1 MLVNYIKDK
10 LEDIDNPFKEV
21 SFSVGPA
28 VVRAFNQ
35 MVKADEQRAK
45 ETFPD
50 LYRKWERGEKLYNK
64 GGVTMKDQMQMAFM
78 DEGGLR
84 DDGMDVDPVSGN
96 EIPPGSMASEVRDDI
111 PAQLSE
117 GEYVVPADVVQ
128 YFGVKFFEDL
138 RMEAKRG
145 LADMESNGRIGG
157 EPMDMPPSDMNQGG
171 MMQGNEQT
179 MPVDTGVGYNVG
191 GVTSNPYN
199 DPTKMDQQVSNVM
212 ADNPQNMDMQNR
224 TQAMMTAEQMDQ
236 INPPPPRRG
245 FNPGGSVVPM
255 PTVPNIDADSAA
267 AYNYIASPTTINP
280 IFATPGA
287 TYMNPPDP
295 AQMVSTTPVD
305 TPSDEYCDKVGM
317 DYDPET
323 KMCIPR
329 PVIQTPQG
337 GGGNDDA
344 PEAPKVDPGKWM
356 EEFDY
361 SGTDEGM
368 QNLLQQSLDLLD
380 PPERT
385 GFGGAVAGMLDN
397 TILGKFNAGSNAAKA
412 AANIIILNHY
422 GVDTT
427 ALTNK
432 WESYTKENLG
442 GVPKFVYNGDSFAK
456 QAAIKHGLSLSID
469 SRDPNG
475 DMIFKG
481 RDDYRK
487 FLENDERKENIR
499 SRYSKMDISP
509 LRSTGVSGGKGS
521 LRDLTEKQKQD
532 AKSDAGLA
540 EAAKIIARQGDD
552 GPSAAEKAAAR
563 KRGDEINKQ
572 MQKKIKDSG
581 QRVDMSQG
589 LDKALEKMKKEG
601 TFNYGGRNKGGL
613 MKKKKK

>member
-1 MLVNYIKDK
+1 
-10 LEDIDNPFKEV
+10 
-21 SFSVGPA
+21 
-28 VVRAFNQ
+28 
-35 MVKADEQRAK
+35 
-45 ETFPD
+45 
-50 LYRKWERGEKLYNK
+50 
-64 GGVTMKDQMQMAFM
+64 
-78 DEGGLR
+78 
-84 DDGMDVDPVSGN
+84 
-96 EIPPGSMASEVRDDI
+96 MASEVRDDI

-128 YFGVKFFEDL
+128 YYGVKFFEEL
-138 RMEAKRG
+138 RMDAKRG

-157 EPMDMPPSDMNQGG
+157 EPVDMPMDGMNQGG

-191 GVTSNPYN
+191 GATSNPYN
-199 DPTKMDQQVSNVM
+199 NSTKMDQQVSNVM

-224 TQAMMTAEQMDQ
+224 TQAMMSPEQMDQ
-236 INPPPPRRG
+236 ANPPPPPRG

-255 PTVPNIDADSAA
+255 PTVPNLDPDNSGTAA

-287 TYMNPPDP
+287 TYMAPPDP
-295 AQMVSTTPVD
+295 AEMVSNTPVD

-317 DYDPET
+317 DYDPT
-323 KMCIPR
+323 AKMCIPR
-329 PVIQTPQG
+329 PVTIAPEQG
-337 GGGNDDA
+337 GGDGDGA
-344 PEAPKVDPGKWM
+344 PEVPKVDPGKWM

-385 GFGGAVAGMLDN
+385 GLGEVVGGILDKG
-397 TILGKFNAGSNAAKA
+397 IFGKFSAGSNAAKV
-412 AANIIILNHY
+412 AANMILLDHY

-427 ALTNK
+427 ALNTKYQDYVKTNL
-432 WESYTKENLG
+432 S
-442 GVPKFVYNGDSFAK
+442 GVPKGLYNGDSFAK
-456 QAAIKHGLSLSID
+456 QIAIKHGLSLSL
-469 SRDPNG
+469 SAEDPFGNK
-475 DMIFKG
+475 IFKG

-509 LRSTGVSGGKGS
+509 LKSTGKE
-521 LRDLTEKQKQD
+521 LTEKQKQD
-532 AKSDAGLA
+532 AKSDAGLSKVDA
-540 EAAKIIARQGDD
+540 IVAQQGDD
-552 GPSAAEKAAAR
+552 GPSAAQKAAAR

-572 MQKKIKDSG
+572 MQQKIKDSG

-589 LDKALEKMKKEG
+589 LDKALEEMKKEG